1 MQLCGRIFKKM
12 PPTPFC
18 PHPAPKSLYKGEPLY
33 DIWFVDCTYYQT
45 PHLFFCWMASL
56 LTTWKFQGC
65 NRLFAEFVAAK
76 PEGRKTALGD
86 FSIVLNL
93 NHSKIGLKDW
103 FIGTIPLTIVLA
115 PMHSVGLEMVR
126 DAFKAPRLGRKKT
139 YIAGQSLLDDSTPV
153 L

>member
-1 MQLCGRIFKKM
+1 
-12 PPTPFC
+12 
-18 PHPAPKSLYKGEPLY
+18 
-33 DIWFVDCTYYQT
+33 
-45 PHLFFCWMASL
+45 MASL

-76 PEGRKTALGD
+76 PEGRKTALGE

-153 L
+153 LKLSPSASVTGGQVQIRWAVFALHWESFPCTKMGRDDKHYTSASNTVKWR